1 MKIGFIG
8 AGKVGQSLGLL
19 LRDQGYTLAGFYTRQ
34 ANGLQL
40 DQRLSPVKLYSDLT
54 KIIEDSDVIG
64 ITVPDDQIDMV
75 ISEIALLPLDV
86 THKHYFHTSGA
97 HSIESMKILGNHI
110 FSMHPLMAFPTVVD
124 DVNRFKD
131 IYFGIENL
139 SAFIETGLDQ
149 VIMHYIE
156 IQSEQKAKYHAAAA
170 IVSNYLVAVIDFG
183 LSQFMDLGIE
193 PNEAQKAL
201 WPLIMN
207 TIENVNQLGTKS
219 ALTGPIVRG
228 DIGTIGAHISALNK
242 VDLQLYKSIGRYTL
256 HMTNH
261 QESIQKKLEK
271 LLEEDDYDKVHNIN
285 F

>member
-1 MKIGFIG
+1 MKVGFIG

-19 LRDQGYTLAGFYTRQ
+19 LRSHGYTLVGFYTRQ
-34 ANGLQL
+34 ANGLHL
-40 DQRLSPVKLYSDLT
+40 DQRLSQARLYTNLA
-54 KIIEDSDVIG
+54 KFIEDSDVIG
-64 ITVPDDQIDMV
+64 ITVPDDHIDNV
-75 ISEIALLPLDV
+75 VNEIASLPFDV
-86 THKHYFHTSGA
+86 SHKYYFHTSGA
-97 HSIESMKILGNHI
+97 HSIESMKILGNQI
-110 FSMHPLMAFPTVVD
+110 FSLHPLMAFPAVIVD
-124 DVNRFKD
+124 INRFKD

-156 IQSEQKAKYHAAAA
+156 IQSDQKAKYHAAAA

-183 LSQFMDLGIE
+183 LNQLMELGIE

-207 TIENVNQLGTKS
+207 TIENVNQLGTKA

-228 DIGTIGAHISALNK
+228 DLGTIGAHIRAMNK

-261 QESIQKKLEK
+261 QESIRKKLEK

>member
-8 AGKVGQSLGLL
+8 AGKVGQSLAIL
-19 LRDQGYTLAGFYTRQ
+19 LRAQGYTLAGLYTRQ
-34 ANGLQL
+34 VNVQHL
-40 DQRLSPVKLYSDLT
+40 DQRLSQVKLYSDLA
-54 KIIEDSDVIG
+54 KFIEDSDVIG
-64 ITVPDDQIDMV
+64 ITVPDDQIDKV
-75 ISEIALLPLDV
+75 VNEIASLQLEV
-86 THKHYFHTSGA
+86 THKYFFHTSGA
-97 HSIESMKILGNHI
+97 HSIESMKLLGNRI
-110 FSMHPLMAFPTVVD
+110 FSLHPLMAFPNVVD
-124 DVNRFKD
+124 DINRFND

-149 VIMHYIE
+149 VITHYIE
-156 IQSEQKAKYHAAAA
+156 IQSDQKAKYHAAAA

-183 LSQFMDLGIE
+183 LNQLMELGIE

-207 TIENVNQLGTKS
+207 TIENVNQLGTKA

-228 DIGTIGAHISALNK
+228 DMGTIGAHISAMNK
-242 VDLQLYKSIGRYTL
+242 ADLQLYRSIGRYTL

-261 QESIQKKLEK
+261 QESIQKELEN